1 MMKVRDVVEQ
11 LNLTVFGGDS
21 GLDGEI
27 HGGYVSDLLSDVM
40 GCTDEGNIW
49 VTLQCHRNV
58 VGIASLKDLS
68 AVIIVKGAVPN
79 AETVED
85 SNREGIPLLG
95 SSRETFEVAGTLF
108 RILDGDADISG

>member
-1 MMKVRDVVEQ
+1 MKVSDVVEK

-40 GCTDEGNIW
+40 GCTDEGNLW
-49 VTLQCHRNV
+49 VTLQSHRNV
-58 VGIASLKDLS
+58 VGIAALKDLS
-68 AVIIVKGAVPN
+68 AVIVVKGAVPN
-79 AETVED
+79 AETIED

-95 SSRETFEVAGTLF
+95 STKETFEVAGTLF
-108 RILDGDADISG
+108 RILGDNADVSG